1 MLIPDADDDRA
12 RNKRPVQSGGA
23 NHSQGD
29 SKAGR
34 KQKNITFQ
42 HQIMDYSI
50 KASQD

>member
-1 MLIPDADDDRA
+1 LIPDADDDGA
-12 RNKRPVQSGGA
+12 RKKRPVLSSGA
-23 NHSQGD
+23 NHRQGD

-34 KQKNITFQ
+34 TQKNITNQ